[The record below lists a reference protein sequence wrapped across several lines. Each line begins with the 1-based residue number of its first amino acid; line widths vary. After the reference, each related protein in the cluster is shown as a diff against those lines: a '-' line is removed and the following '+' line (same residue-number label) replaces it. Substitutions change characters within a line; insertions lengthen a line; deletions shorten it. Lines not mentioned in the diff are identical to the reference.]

1 MLDWQSTSENYCNI
15 GSMIA
20 LPAGTDAQETEVVHE
35 NLIPSDLDTDFD
47 HEIAQIRDDVEKR
60 IASEEALP
68 SEQKASSPMD
78 INDDED
84 LASFALPVL
93 SEDALYGIAG
103 DFVKLA
109 SYNSEADPAAIL
121 ATFLVRMGVEFGPNH
136 IYKIGDCPHYPRLFS
151 VIVGMTAQSRK
162 GTSAYPVKALFQQL
176 GKSGVEVAGESP
188 GPLSTGEGLV
198 ERVKDVPAGIGKNS
212 GAGTSN
218 DKRLFVLDQEFKSV
232 LDASKRSGNT
242 VLSTLLAFWDT
253 GDVEP
258 LIKHNK
264 IKTTGAHLGIVT
276 HITKE
281 VLEASLSSQEY
292 WSGLANRFLWIYA
305 DRKKIVPEPE
315 PMDPMKLS
323 TISSKI
329 QQALTSIGSNS
340 VLTLDSSSRAWWKSA
355 YTKNET
361 SIPAGL
367 LGAVTNR
374 ISTQIIR
381 LAMIY
386 TLLDGGSS
394 IKPQHL
400 IAAQAMWQ
408 YSFDSARFIFSGP
421 KDDSVAKTIRE
432 SLKQKAMTKSE
443 IHKLFNNHGK
453 KDSINNAIKALIS
466 QGIVELIEV
475 KTGGRPKNVFS
486 IRK

>member
-1 MLDWQSTSENYCNI
+1 
-15 GSMIA
+15 
-20 LPAGTDAQETEVVHE
+20 
-35 NLIPSDLDTDFD
+35 
-47 HEIAQIRDDVEKR
+47 
-60 IASEEALP
+60 
-68 SEQKASSPMD
+68 
-78 INDDED
+78 
-84 LASFALPVL
+84 
-93 SEDALYGIAG
+93 
-103 DFVKLA
+103 
-109 SYNSEADPAAIL
+109 
-121 ATFLVRMGVEFGPNH
+121 
-136 IYKIGDCPHYPRLFS
+136 
-151 VIVGMTAQSRK
+151 
-162 GTSAYPVKALFQQL
+162 
-176 GKSGVEVAGESP
+176 
-188 GPLSTGEGLV
+188 
-198 ERVKDVPAGIGKNS
+198 
-212 GAGTSN
+212 
-218 DKRLFVLDQEFKSV
+218 
-232 LDASKRSGNT
+232 
-242 VLSTLLAFWDT
+242 
-253 GDVEP
+253 
-258 LIKHNK
+258 
-264 IKTTGAHLGIVT
+264 
-276 HITKE
+276 
-281 VLEASLSSQEY
+281 
-292 WSGLANRFLWIYA
+292 
-305 DRKKIVPEPE
+305 
-315 PMDPMKLS
+315 MKLS

-432 SLKQKAMTKSE
+432 PLKQKAMTKSE